1 MMLNTAT
8 LKTLSV
14 VPAPRPAINRMLSE
28 GSQKM
33 KSVKYNR
40 SSAVENQFE
49 QTHWALEKSEAC
61 RISA

>member
-33 KSVKYNR
+33 KSVKYNG

-49 QTHWALEKSEAC
+49 QTH
-61 RISA
+61 